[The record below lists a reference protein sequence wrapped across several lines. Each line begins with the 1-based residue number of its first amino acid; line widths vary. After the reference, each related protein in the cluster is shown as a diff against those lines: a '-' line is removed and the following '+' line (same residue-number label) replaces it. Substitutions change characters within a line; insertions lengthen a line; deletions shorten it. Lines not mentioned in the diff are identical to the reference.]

1 MLAFSMKKPEP
12 SSGRRASGPGVGILL
27 VALASVVAGAPLA
40 ANPLECREMTQR
52 YNAGKRD
59 LIERQVSVY
68 FLQAA
73 GKGCLDL
80 VRDLVKDGASI
91 RAKQRDGST
100 PLHQAVKVP
109 RPDVARL
116 LLDLGADIEARD
128 LTGATPLYNAI
139 DAGRFGAVD
148 LLIERG
154 ANPDGPGKSAASP
167 LIVAAF
173 NGHERIVALLLERKA
188 DPNFADNTGKS
199 AMVYA
204 AARGFTAIVERLLAA
219 GVDANRRYGNDLT
232 ALMWAAGHSNDVP
245 EADGVKTVETL
256 LSHGARLDDADN
268 RGRTALMI
276 AAEVGRP
283 AVIELLLKRGTKAEI
298 KDKTGLSA
306 LDLAADDAVRKALGG
321 KEPASPLR

>member
-1 MLAFSMKKPEP
+1 MKNLDLSFRRRFLAL
-12 SSGRRASGPGVGILL
+12 GAAL
-27 VALASVVAGAPLA
+27 VALASVVAAPPLA
-40 ANPLECREMTQR
+40 ASPHECREIAQR
-52 YNAGKRD
+52 YTEGKRD
-59 LIERQVSVY
+59 LVERQVNVY
-68 FLQAA
+68 FSQAA

-80 VRDLVKDGASI
+80 VRDLVRDGASI
-91 RAKQRDGST
+91 RAKQRDGGT
-100 PLHQAVKVP
+100 PLHQAVKAP
-109 RPDVARL
+109 SPDVARL

-128 LTGATPLYNAI
+128 LAGATPLYNAI
-139 DAGRFGAVD
+139 DAGRFATVN

-173 NGHERIVALLLERKA
+173 NGHERIVWMLLERKT

-204 AARGFTAIVERLLAA
+204 AARGFTAIVERLLTA

-245 EADGVKTVETL
+245 ETDGVKTVAL
-256 LSHGARLDDADN
+256 LHSHGARLDDADD

-283 AVIELLLKRGTKAEI
+283 AVIKFLLRRGAKAEL
-298 KDKTGLSA
+298 KDKAGLSA
-306 LDLAADDAVRKALGG
+306 LDLAADEAVRKALGG
-321 KEPASPLR
+321 KERAGLPR